1 MSEIATIVLP
11 FFGLIGFGFGACRL
25 MRLPAQGVS
34 GLNLFVYYFALPA
47 WFFQFV
53 AGTPFGDIEHWSFL
67 LATTFATYC
76 AFAIAFSFG
85 ALLNRGNV
93 PDATVEG
100 LVGSYSNIGYMAP
113 ALTVAA
119 LGPAAGAAT
128 ALIFAFDHAMLFTI
142 VPLMMALGGTART
155 NGTTMG
161 RTILRRVFLHPF
173 VVAAAVGLLASAVGL
188 QLPGP
193 IEGVLGHLSSAAA
206 PVALFAVGASL
217 AQKQLG
223 TVTLEMPVLLLVKLV
238 VHPLIVYL
246 LLSWIGGFDRTW
258 LLAAVLIAAL
268 PPAANVL
275 ALAQKYESY
284 RDQSVT
290 AILIGTAASIVT
302 VTAAVALLFTGV
314 LPLDPFN

>member
-1 MSEIATIVLP
+1 MSEIATVILP
-11 FFGLIGFGFGACRL
+11 FFGLIAFGFGATRL

-34 GLNLFVYYFALPA
+34 GLNLFVYYFAMPA

-53 AGTPFGDIEHWSFL
+53 ATMPFREIEHWSFL
-67 LATTFATYC
+67 IATTFATYC

-93 PDATVEG
+93 PDATIEG
-100 LVGSYSNIGYMAP
+100 LVGSYANIGYMAP

-128 ALIFAFDHAMLFTI
+128 ALVFAFDHAMLFTI

-155 NGTTMG
+155 NGSTMG
-161 RTILRRVFLHPF
+161 RDILRRVFLHPF
-173 VVAAAVGLLASAVGL
+173 ILAAFAGLLFSAVGL
-188 QLPGP
+188 GMPGP
-193 IEGVLGHLSSAAA
+193 VERDPRVPQFRGAAGRALRGGRQPGPEAGRQGDARDAGA
-206 PVALFAVGASL
+206 P
-217 AQKQLG
+217 
-223 TVTLEMPVLLLVKLV
+223 PVKLV

-258 LLAAVLIAAL
+258 LYAAVLMAAL

-290 AILIGTAASIVT
+290 AILLGTAASVVT
-302 VTAAVALLFTGV
+302 VTAA
-314 LPLDPFN
+314 

>member
-1 MSEIATIVLP
+1 MSEIATVILP
-11 FFGLIGFGFGACRL
+11 FFGLIAFGFGATRL

-34 GLNLFVYYFALPA
+34 GLNLFVYYFAMPA
-47 WFFQFV
+47 WFFQIV
-53 AGTPFGDIEHWSFL
+53 ATTPFRDIEHWSFL
-67 LATTFATYC
+67 IATTFATY
-76 AFAIAFSFG
+76 FAIAFSFA

-93 PDATVEG
+93 PDATIEG

-128 ALIFAFDHAMLFTI
+128 ALVFAFDHAMLFTI
-142 VPLMMALGGTART
+142 VPLMMVLGGTVRT
-155 NGTTMG
+155 NGSTMG
-161 RTILRRVFLHPF
+161 RDILRRVFLHPF
-173 VVAAAVGLLASAVGL
+173 ILAAFAGLLVSAVGL
-188 QLPGP
+188 GMPGP
-193 IEGVLGHLSSAAA
+193 VNGILVFLSSAAA

-217 AQKQLG
+217 AQKQVG
-223 TVTLEMPVLLLVKLV
+223 RVTVEMPFLLLIKLV

-246 LLSWIGGFDRTW
+246 LLSWIGGFDSTW
-258 LLAAVLIAAL
+258 LYAAVLMAAL

-290 AILIGTAASIVT
+290 AILLGTAASVVT
-302 VTAAVALLFTGV
+302 LTATVILIFTGG